1 MRFRFMRV
9 VIFFDLPM
17 LTKKD
22 IQQYT
27 KFRKYLISQGFIMI
41 QKSVYSKIAL
51 NGTASKVVI
60 ENLKKNLP
68 ETGLVQILVITEKQ
82 YQNME
87 FLVGEG
93 QKETIDTQQ
102 RLIIL

>member
-9 VIFFDLPM
+9 VVFFDLPM
-17 LTKKD
+17 LEKRD
-22 IQQYT
+22 VRQYT
-27 KFRKYLISQGFIMI
+27 KFRKYLVSQGFVMI

-51 NGTASKVVI
+51 NGTASNAVVD
-60 ENLKKNLP
+60 NLKKNLP
-68 ETGLVQILVITEKQ
+68 DTGLVQILIITEKQ
-82 YQNME
+82 YQSME

>member
-9 VIFFDLPM
+9 VVFFDLPM

-22 IQQYT
+22 VRQYT
-27 KFRKYLISQGFIMI
+27 KFRKYLISQGFVMI

-51 NGTASKVVI
+51 NGTASNAVI
-60 ENLKKNLP
+60 DNLKNNLP

-82 YQNME
+82 YQTME

-93 QKETIDTQQ
+93 QKETVDTQQ

>member
-1 MRFRFMRV
+1 MRV
-9 VIFFDLPM
+9 IVFFDLPM
-17 LTKKD
+17 LTKANVRE
-22 IQQYT
+22 YT

-51 NGTASKVVI
+51 NRTASLAVI
-60 ENLKKNLP
+60 ENLKRNLP
-68 ETGLVQILVITEKQ
+68 QTGLVQILVITEKQ
-82 YQNME
+82 YQSME

-102 RLIIL
+102 RLLIL

>member
-1 MRFRFMRV
+1 MV
-9 VIFFDLPM
+9 FFDLPM

-22 IQQYT
+22 VREYT

-51 NGTASKVVI
+51 NGTASNAI
-60 ENLKKNLP
+60 IYNLKKNLP
-68 ETGLVQILVITEKQ
+68 EMGLVQILVISEKQ
-82 YQNME
+82 YQNIE

>member
-9 VIFFDLPM
+9 IVFFDLPM

-22 IQQYT
+22 VRQYT
-27 KFRKYLISQGFIMI
+27 YFRKYLISQGFVMI

-51 NGTASKVVI
+51 NSTASNAVI
-60 ENLKKNLP
+60 DNLKKNLP
-68 ETGLVQILVITEKQ
+68 ETGLVQILVISENQ
-82 YQNME
+82 YQSIE

-102 RLIIL
+102 RLVIL

>member
-1 MRFRFMRV
+1 MRV
-9 VIFFDLPM
+9 IVFFDLPM

-22 IQQYT
+22 VRQYT
-27 KFRKYLISQGFIMI
+27 YFRKYLISQGFVMI

-51 NGTASKVVI
+51 NSTASNAVI
-60 ENLKKNLP
+60 DNLKKNLP
-68 ETGLVQILVITEKQ
+68 ETGLVQILVISENQ
-82 YQNME
+82 YQSIE

-102 RLIIL
+102 RLVIL

>member
-9 VIFFDLPM
+9 MVFFDLPM

-22 IQQYT
+22 VREYT

-51 NGTASKVVI
+51 NGTASNAI
-60 ENLKKNLP
+60 IYNLKKNLP
-68 ETGLVQILVITEKQ
+68 EMGLVQILVISEKQ
-82 YQNME
+82 YQNIE

>member
-1 MRFRFMRV
+1 MRV
-9 VIFFDLPM
+9 VVFFDLPV

-22 IQQYT
+22 IRQYT
-27 KFRKYLISQGFIMI
+27 KFRKYLISQGFVMV

-51 NGTASKVVI
+51 NGTASNAVI
-60 ENLKKNLP
+60 DNLRKHRPN
-68 ETGLVQILVITEKQ
+68 EGIVQILVITEKQ
-82 YQNME
+82 YQNIE

-102 RLIIL
+102 RLIVL

>member
-1 MRFRFMRV
+1 MRV
-9 VIFFDLPM
+9 IVFFDLPM

-22 IQQYT
+22 VRQYT
-27 KFRKYLISQGFIMI
+27 YFRKYLISQGFVMI

-51 NGTASKVVI
+51 NNTASDAI
-60 ENLKKNLP
+60 IGNLKKNLP
-68 ETGLVQILVITEKQ
+68 ETGLVQILTITENQ
-82 YQNME
+82 YQSME

-102 RLIIL
+102 RLVIL

>member
-1 MRFRFMRV
+1 MRFRFMRI

-22 IQQYT
+22 IRQYT
-27 KFRKYLISQGFIMI
+27 RFRKYLISQGFIMI

>member
-9 VIFFDLPM
+9 IVFFDLPM

-22 IQQYT
+22 VRQYT
-27 KFRKYLISQGFIMI
+27 YFRKYLISQGFVMI

-51 NGTASKVVI
+51 NNTASDAI
-60 ENLKKNLP
+60 IGNLKKNLP
-68 ETGLVQILVITEKQ
+68 ETGLVQILTITENQ
-82 YQNME
+82 YQSME

-102 RLIIL
+102 RLVIL

>member
-1 MRFRFMRV
+1 MRV

>member
-9 VIFFDLPM
+9 IIFFDLPM
-17 LTKKD
+17 LTKRD
-22 IQQYT
+22 VRQYT
-27 KFRKYLISQGFIMI
+27 TFRKYLITQGFVMI
-41 QKSVYSKIAL
+41 QKSVYSKITL
-51 NGTASKVVI
+51 NGTASNAVI
-60 ENLKKNLP
+60 DNLKKNLP

>member
-9 VIFFDLPM
+9 VVFFDLPM
-17 LTKKD
+17 LEKRD
-22 IQQYT
+22 VRQYT
-27 KFRKYLISQGFIMI
+27 KFRKYLISQGFVMI
-41 QKSVYSKIAL
+41 QKSVYSKITL
-51 NGTASKVVI
+51 NGTASNAVI
-60 ENLKKNLP
+60 DNLKKNLP
-68 ETGLVQILVITEKQ
+68 ETGLVQILIITEKQ
-82 YQNME
+82 YQSME

>member
-9 VIFFDLPM
+9 IVFFDLPM
-17 LTKKD
+17 LTKANVRE
-22 IQQYT
+22 YT

-51 NGTASKVVI
+51 NRTASLAVI
-60 ENLKKNLP
+60 ENLKRNLP
-68 ETGLVQILVITEKQ
+68 QTGLVQILVITEKQ
-82 YQNME
+82 YQSME

-102 RLIIL
+102 RLLIL

>member
-1 MRFRFMRV
+1 MRV

-22 IQQYT
+22 TRQYT

-51 NGTASKVVI
+51 NGTASNAVI
-60 ENLKKNLP
+60 DNLKKNLP

-82 YQNME
+82 YQSME

-102 RLIIL
+102 RLVIL

>member
-9 VIFFDLPM
+9 MVFFDLPM

-22 IQQYT
+22 VREYT
-27 KFRKYLISQGFIMI
+27 KFRKYLISQGFVMI

-51 NGTASKVVI
+51 NGTASNAI
-60 ENLKKNLP
+60 IDNLKKNLP
-68 ETGLVQILVITEKQ
+68 EIGLVQILVITEKQ
-82 YQNME
+82 YQGIE

-93 QKETIDTQQ
+93 QKETVDTQQ
-102 RLIIL
+102 RLIVL